1 MLWALDFS
9 IFNLQF
15 SIYTERSNVSTS
27 ESQVYARALYD
38 VLIGGAQQS
47 LKAAANRLEGV
58 QGDSATLEQQ
68 VAAALPPD
76 APREVRNMLL
86 TMAREGKLNLLP
98 ALVESFGQY
107 GQSGA
112 RPLTGEVI
120 SAVELSEQQRAKVAG
135 DLRARYGDR
144 LDLRFGVDPSL
155 IGGLI
160 IRIGDQVLD
169 NSLRARLS
177 AVQRSMLSS

>member
-1 MLWALDFS
+1 
-9 IFNLQF
+9 
-15 SIYTERSNVSTS
+15 VSTS

-38 VLIGGAQQS
+38 ALIGGAQQA
-47 LKAAANRLEGV
+47 LKAVAKRLDGV
-58 QGDSATLEQQ
+58 QGDNATLEQQ
-68 VAAALPPD
+68 AIAALPAD
-76 APREVRNMLL
+76 APREIRNFLITL
-86 TMAREGKLNLLP
+86 AREGKLDLLP
-98 ALVESFGQY
+98 AVIQSFDQY
-107 GQSGA
+107 SQSSA
-112 RPLTGEVI
+112 RRLSGEVI
-120 SAVELSEQQRAKVAG
+120 SAIELDEQQRAKIAE

-177 AVQRSMLSS
+177 AVQRSMLAS